1 MTVSSVDIHG
11 VTSISVDE
19 VLELYRSDG
28 FNSIIHA
35 RHIKIT
41 CTDSQGGTHHHTI
54 NVYGDTAEAVDFTF
68 THKEE
73 K

>member
-1 MTVSSVDIHG
+1 MAVSSVSIHG

-19 VLELYRSDG
+19 VLELEG
-28 FNSIIHA
+28 FNGIIHA
-35 RHIKIT
+35 RQIKIT
-41 CTDSQGGTHHHTI
+41 CTDPQGGTLHHTI

>member
-1 MTVSSVDIHG
+1 MAVSSVSIHY

-19 VLELYRSDG
+19 VLELEG
-28 FNSIIHA
+28 FNGIKHA
-35 RHIKIT
+35 RQIKIT
-41 CTDSQGGTHHHTI
+41 STDPQGGTLRYTI

-73 K
+73 R

>member
-19 VLELYRSDG
+19 VLELEG
-28 FNSIIHA
+28 FNSIIHV
-35 RHIKIT
+35 RHIRVT

-54 NVYGDTAEAVDFTF
+54 NIYGDTAEAVDFTF
-68 THKEE
+68 THKEG